1 MAHILYTTPSAR
13 PAGRPHRKSHAA
25 RRGVASVLAML
36 YLVIFS
42 ALAVGFYSAVTM
54 SVQISHNDERSMM
67 AQIAAESGLQFMRY
81 HITKANIPGN
91 TPKNQLLQ
99 ALASELV
106 KDPAIVP
113 PAENVNGR
121 SVVWAGDTIY
131 VPNAADNYYI
141 PLDEGGAGFRAMITD
156 MEDGTVTL
164 KVWGRYRGA
173 IIARA
178 ILLTF
183 EAKPKDAT
191 IFQYGVVTRG
201 PIQMTGNASIVGPDN
216 ALDGSVLSTY
226 KNPTQTSMSGRAAIG
241 GDLYLTDPN
250 AAVSFSGQASVGGN
264 SNSEMRDEHIHRGVP
279 EPDFPTVDTSVF
291 LPFVTN
297 TYKSGQSVYTNTL
310 VPANTNPNFSG
321 KTTIEGVLYI
331 RYPNRVSFSGQTTV
345 RGVIV
350 VENGA
355 PSTQGNSIKFSGG
368 VTAYGIETLPENNPK
383 FPPALRELKGS
394 SLLAPGFDVSM
405 SGGSGVFGGTVVAD
419 SFGFSGGSGGVIE
432 GTMIALTPKAFDL
445 TGGSGVARRPGK
457 VPIPA
462 GLLLPMNF
470 KPIPETYLEVK
481 AND

>member
-1 MAHILYTTPSAR
+1 
-13 PAGRPHRKSHAA
+13 
-25 RRGVASVLAML
+25 VASVLAML

-81 HITKANIPGN
+81 HITKAKIPGN

-106 KDPAIVP
+106 KDTAIVP

-131 VPNAADNYYI
+131 VPSAADNYYI
-141 PLDEGGAGFRAMITD
+141 PLDDGGAGFRAMITD

-183 EAKPKDAT
+183 EAKPKDAS

-201 PIQMTGNASIVGPDN
+201 PIQMTGNASIVGPDS

-226 KNPTQTSMSGRAAIG
+226 TNPAQASMSGKAAMG

-250 AAVSFSGQASVGGN
+250 ASVSFSGQASVGGN
-264 SNSEMRDEHIHRGVP
+264 SNSAMRDEHIHRGVP

-297 TYKSGQSVYTNTL
+297 TYKPGQSVYTNTL
-310 VPANTNPNFSG
+310 VPANTNPNFSSN
-321 KTTIEGVLYI
+321 TTIEGVLFI
-331 RYPNRVSFSGQTTV
+331 RYPNRVSFTGQTTV

-368 VTAYGIETLPENNPK
+368 VSVEPFPENNPK
-383 FPPALRELKGS
+383 IPPALRELKGS
-394 SLLAPGFDVSM
+394 ALLAPGFDVTLT
-405 SGGSGVFGGTVVAD
+405 GHSGVFGGAMVAD
-419 SFGFSGGSGGVIE
+419 SFNFTGGAGGNVD
-432 GTMIALTPKAFDL
+432 GTMIALTQKAFDL

-462 GLLLPMNF
+462 GLLLPMQF
-470 KPIPETYLEVK
+470 KPLPETYLEVK
-481 AND
+481 AD

>member
-1 MAHILYTTPSAR
+1 
-13 PAGRPHRKSHAA
+13 
-25 RRGVASVLAML
+25 V
-36 YLVIFS
+36 
-42 ALAVGFYSAVTM
+42 
-54 SVQISHNDERSMM
+54 
-67 AQIAAESGLQFMRY
+67 
-81 HITKANIPGN
+81 
-91 TPKNQLLQ
+91 
-99 ALASELV
+99 
-106 KDPAIVP
+106 AIVP
-113 PAENVNGR
+113 PAENVDGR

-131 VPNAADNYYI
+131 VPSAADNYYI

-156 MEDGTVTL
+156 MDDGTVTL

-201 PIQMTGNASIVGPDN
+201 PIQMTGNASIVGPEN

-241 GDLYLTDPN
+241 GDLYLTDPD
-250 AAVSFSGQASVGGN
+250 APVSFSGQPSVGGN
-264 SNSEMRDEHIHRGVP
+264 SNSAMRDEHIHRGVP

-291 LPFVTN
+291 VPFVTN
-297 TYKSGQSVYTNTL
+297 TYKPGQSVYTNTL

-321 KTTIEGVLYI
+321 QTTIEGVLYI
-331 RYPNRVSFSGQTTV
+331 RYPNRVSFTGQTTV

-368 VTAYGIETLPENNPK
+368 VSVEPFPENNPK
-383 FPPALRELKGS
+383 IPPALRELKGS
-394 SLLAPGFDVSM
+394 ALLAPGFDVTLT
-405 SGGSGVFGGTVVAD
+405 GHSGVFGGAMVAD
-419 SFGFSGGSGGVIE
+419 SFNFTGGAGGNVD
-432 GTMIALTPKAFDL
+432 GTMIALTSKAFDL
-445 TGGSGVARRPGK
+445 TGASGVARRPGK
-457 VPIPA
+457 FPIPA
-462 GLLLPMNF
+462 GLLLPMAF
-470 KPIPETYLEVK
+470 KPLPETYLEVK